1 MGDNSGFINVTINK
15 IVVSLYL
22 HLDSIFSNLYLCIQ
36 KLPFKW
42 KSSKYQVIIICL
54 TLTWD
59 QTHYFYNGGEE
70 AIHQVITIAHTCL
83 VMKFSNF

>member
-1 MGDNSGFINVTINK
+1 
-15 IVVSLYL
+15 
-22 HLDSIFSNLYLCIQ
+22 
-36 KLPFKW
+36 
-42 KSSKYQVIIICL
+42 L